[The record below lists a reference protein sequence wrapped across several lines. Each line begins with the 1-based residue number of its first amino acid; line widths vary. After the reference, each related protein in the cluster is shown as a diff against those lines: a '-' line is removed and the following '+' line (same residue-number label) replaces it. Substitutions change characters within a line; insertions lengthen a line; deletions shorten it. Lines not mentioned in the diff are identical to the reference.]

1 MQDVTEGQ
9 LIYFSDTEPGIR
21 RRRCGKGFSYL
32 DPEGAVITD
41 KTERARLAALGVP
54 PAYEDVWMCPTP
66 RGHLQA
72 TGRDA
77 KGRKQYLYHPDW
89 TAQQA
94 QAKYDTLPAFG
105 RALPRL
111 RRRVQDDLNEDAGE
125 REFALAAA
133 VTLIDRTALRVG
145 NPQYTDE
152 NGSYG
157 ALTLRNRH
165 IKMEGNRINLQY
177 RAKGGQ
183 RVRRRLSDAKL
194 ARVLGKINDL
204 PGATLLSW
212 VDDDDNVQMLNS
224 DALNA
229 YIAKA
234 AGIEDVTAKTFRT
247 WAGSCAAYA
256 VAAQGGA
263 TIKDIATAA
272 AEVLHNTP
280 TIARNSYI
288 HPAVIDLAGKD
299 PVDAAPA
306 ALAGLRVG
314 EQRFLGFLELL

>member
-1 MQDVTEGQ
+1 MTKGQ
-9 LIYFSDTEPGIR
+9 LVYFPDTEPGIGR
-21 RRRCGKGFSYL
+21 RRRGKGFSYV
-32 DPEGAVITD
+32 DPQGAIITD
-41 KTERARLAALGVP
+41 KAERQRLASLAVP
-54 PAYEDVWMCPTP
+54 PAYEAVWMCPTP
-66 RGHLQA
+66 LGHLQA
-72 TGRDA
+72 TGRDV

-94 QAKYDTLPAFG
+94 QAKYDALPDFG

-111 RRRVQDDLNEDAGE
+111 RRHVQDDLNEEAGE

-165 IKMEGNRINLQY
+165 IQMTGNRINLQY

-212 VDDDDNVQMLNS
+212 IDDDGTAQMLNS
-224 DALNA
+224 EALNA
-229 YIAKA
+229 YIADA
-234 AGIEDVTAKTFRT
+234 AGTEDVTAKTFRT
-247 WAGSCAAYA
+247 WAGSCAAYE
-256 VAAQGGA
+256 VASQGGA

-272 AEVLHNTP
+272 STVLHNTP

-288 HPAVIDLAGKD
+288 HPAIIDLAGKD
-299 PVDAAPA
+299 MIDVQPA
-306 ALAGLRVG
+306 TLTGLRVS
-314 EQRFLGFLELL
+314 EQRLLGFLDTQ